1 MQGGSTNGWYDKMKR
16 GVIGLM
22 VLGRARGKRRKDSGT
37 RIAAKDSGVRIAAK
51 DSGTRITARG

>member
-1 MQGGSTNGWYDKMKR
+1 MQEARRKECYEKMKG